1 MLGYVQLTQL
11 KKSPIITLLQNKNHV
26 RSNLWP
32 GQNFNWRWQWFSM
45 GGFIHEAGIVDADYQ
60 QKNKIFY
67 EQYEMG
73 KQDNI
78 AFLKFC
84 L

>member
-1 MLGYVQLTQL
+1 MFDLV
-11 KKSPIITLLQNKNHV
+11 LLLL
-26 RSNLWP
+26 NLVESR
-32 GQNFNWRWQWFSM
+32 FL
-45 GGFIHEAGIVDADYQ
+45 IADYQ